1 VVSAKGSRCLR
12 LASDDFGAHE
22 GCAATQARALR
33 LGQDLISV
41 QPFWALCL
49 LTGQYSFK
57 EVEYRGL
64 AQPKYPSIDGVV
76 VKEIEDMRPTIS
88 NVEGYALPAALHLQ
102 LQ

>member
-1 VVSAKGSRCLR
+1 VISAKGSRCLR

-22 GCAATQARALR
+22 GCAAIQARALR
-33 LGQDLISV
+33 LGQNLISV
-41 QPFWALCL
+41 QPFWAWSL

-57 EVEYRGL
+57 EVEYFSQIQFR
-64 AQPKYPSIDGVV
+64 IDGVV